1 MGELVETMPTHPAN
15 LPPKVS
21 VCVITYNHARY
32 LETCLQ
38 SILDQQTDFAFEII
52 VGDDCSSD
60 GTQDILRD
68 FAARYPNVIK
78 PIVQPVNTGG
88 GPNFADVHVAA
99 QGVYIAHIDGDD
111 YALPGKLQRQADHL
125 DANPD
130 CHIVWHRVARQR
142 DGEAPRMP
150 SRPNVGAPLVFT
162 KADCLAIGS
171 VAVHSSKMYR
181 ASLREGYADKVK
193 YQYDYE
199 LDLLQIDGGVG
210 AVLPDVLGV
219 YRIGGAGLTSTSDSR
234 SRRMLD
240 AILKER
246 FQSEPQYRGQ
256 ISSVFLL
263 LAMVDVKNRRGHK
276 WRSVKN
282 YFTNF
287 AFLSPYYL
295 LKYWKHRILLKAW
308 VRS

>member
-1 MGELVETMPTHPAN
+1 MGGIVETMPTHPAN

-21 VCVITYNHARY
+21 VCVITYNQARY

-52 VGDDCSSD
+52 VGDDCSTD

-68 FAARYPNVIK
+68 FAARYPDVIK
-78 PIVQPVNTGG
+78 PIFQPVNTGG
-88 GPNFADVHVAA
+88 GPNFADVHAA
-99 QGVYIAHIDGDD
+99 ARGVYIAHVDGDD
-111 YALPGKLQRQADHL
+111 YTLPGKLKKQADYL

-150 SRPNVGAPLVFT
+150 GGPDVAVPLVFT

-181 ASLREGYADKVK
+181 ASLRAGYADKVK
-193 YQYDYE
+193 HQYDYE
-199 LDLLQIDGGVG
+199 LDLLQIEGGLG

-234 SRRMLD
+234 SRQMLD
-240 AILKER
+240 AILKEH
-246 FQSEPQYRGQ
+246 FITEPQYRGH
-256 ISSVFLL
+256 ISAFFLL
-263 LAMVDVKNRRGHK
+263 LALVDLKNWRGHK
-276 WRSVKN
+276 WRSVRN
-282 YFTNF
+282 WIGAFDFTCPYFV
-287 AFLSPYYL
+287 
-295 LKYWKHRILLKAW
+295 LKYAKERMLLRAW
-308 VRS
+308 MRG